1 VIKKP
6 SIHKGRNS
14 HFMNIS
20 SMSKPDFIQRSSEFT
35 ENNQNKIVENGNPIL
50 EKNLLRRHYGSQD
63 KL

>member
-1 VIKKP
+1 
-6 SIHKGRNS
+6 
-14 HFMNIS
+14 MNIS

>member
-1 VIKKP
+1 
-6 SIHKGRNS
+6 
-14 HFMNIS
+14 MNIS

-50 EKNLLRRHYGSQD
+50 ENILLSRQYGSQD